1 MAIVNYFVLM
11 KASQFHKALGNQ
23 ISYYSIELSTNSH
36 DAMKQL
42 IKTRD
47 NITCMKLSWTF
58 QGQIFPNFDH
68 LSNVKCIEY

>member
-1 MAIVNYFVLM
+1 MISIKFA
-11 KASQFHKALGNQ
+11 KALGNR
-23 ISYYSIELSTNSH
+23 ISYYSIELSTDTQ

-68 LSNVKCIEY
+68 LSNVKCIEYWRKRFLY